1 MNPKMKELRSKA
13 MKLPLTPGVYIMKN
27 SKGKIIYIGKA
38 KKLKNRVSQYF
49 GSQNGHAIKVRKM
62 VENVFD
68 FDYILC
74 DSEFEALVLEAS
86 LIKQNMPKYNILL
99 KDDKGYSYIKVTN
112 DPYRKIS
119 AVLQKDNSN
128 SQFIGPF
135 TSSYAVKQSVDEAN
149 KIFRLPQCNKVFPR
163 DIKKGR
169 PCLNFHI
176 DRCMG
181 VCTGKIPLS
190 EYEETITEALKFLEG
205 DVTSVVK
212 SLEEKMMTASENLQF
227 EVAAKYRDKIN
238 AIKNMK
244 STQKV
249 VTESTESKDVFSVAT
264 NEDDICV
271 VVLRFNGGRLSD
283 SEHFFLDGE
292 ADGQMRT
299 DFLMQYYSIR
309 NSVPQK
315 VLLDEPCEDLEL
327 VEQYLTSL
335 RGKRCYVT
343 VPERGEGVKLL
354 NMCRENAF
362 EKLAQKKGRKG
373 KEVRALEELKE
384 LLGLENTPEYIES
397 YDISHTAGADN
408 VAGMIVYKNGRPY
421 KKAYRTFSIKSFTG
435 QDDYGSMREVLTRR
449 FNEYLLHKDDEDTS
463 EGFGKIPDLILLDG
477 GLGQVNAVNEALLP
491 FGLNIPVF
499 GMVKDNKH
507 RTRAIAHDGGEITI
521 NDKRSVF
528 TLVSEIQEEVHRFSI
543 GYHRKKHTKA
553 GLELSLTK
561 INGIGEQKAKAL
573 FKEFKTIKAI
583 KEASVEELQT
593 VKGINREL
601 AEKIYIYYNGIDD
614 DEEYSNF

>member
-1 MNPKMKELRSKA
+1 MNPKMKILREKA

-27 SKGKIIYIGKA
+27 VKGKIIYIGKA

-49 GSQNGHAIKVRKM
+49 GSQNGHSLKVRKM
-62 VENVFD
+62 VENVDD

-119 AVLQKDNSN
+119 AVLQKDDSN
-128 SQFIGPF
+128 AQFIGPF
-135 TSSYAVKQSVDEAN
+135 TSSYSVKQSVDEAN
-149 KIFRLPQCNKVFPR
+149 KIFKLPQCNKVFPR
-163 DIKKGR
+163 DFKKGR

-181 VCTGKIPLS
+181 VCTGKISQS
-190 EYEETITEALKFLEG
+190 EYEESVNEALKFLEG
-205 DVTSVVK
+205 DVSSVIK
-212 SLEEKMMTASENLQF
+212 SLEKKMHTASENLQF
-227 EVAAKYRDKIN
+227 EVAARYRDKIN
-238 AIKNMK
+238 AIKNMQSK
-244 STQKV
+244 QKV
-249 VTESTESKDVFSVAT
+249 VTETDESKDVFAVAS
-264 NEDDICV
+264 NGDDICV
-271 VVLRFNGGRLSD
+271 AVLRFNGGRLCD

-292 ADGQMRT
+292 ANGIMRT
-299 DFLMQYYSIR
+299 DFLMQYYGMRS
-309 NSVPQK
+309 SVPKK
-315 VLLDEPCEDLEL
+315 VILDEMCDDSEL
-327 VEQYLTSL
+327 VEQYLTEL
-335 RGKRCYVT
+335 LGKKCT
-343 VPERGEGVKLL
+343 LLVPSRGEGVRLV

-373 KEVRALEELKE
+373 TEIRALEELKT

-408 VAGMIVYKNGRPY
+408 VAGMIVFKNGRP
-421 KKAYRTFSIKSFTG
+421 KKSAYRTFAIKSFTG

-449 FNEYLLHKDDEDTS
+449 FNEYLLHKDDGED
-463 EGFGKIPDLILLDG
+463 EGFGKMPDLILLDG
-477 GLGQVNAVNEALLP
+477 GIGQVNAVKEALMP
-491 FGLNIPVF
+491 FDFDVPVF

-507 RTRAIAHDGGEITI
+507 RTRAIAQGGGEITI
-521 NDKRSVF
+521 NDNRSVF

-543 GYHRKKHTKA
+543 GYHRKKHAKG
-553 GLELSLTK
+553 GLTLSLTQ

-583 KEASVEELQT
+583 KSASVEDLQRA
-593 VKGINREL
+593 KGINKDL
-601 AEKIYIYYNGIDD
+601 AEKIYLYYNEAEN
-614 DEEYSNF
+614 EEYGNF

>member
-1 MNPKMKELRSKA
+1 MNIKTKALREKA

-49 GSQNGHAIKVRKM
+49 GSQNGHTLKVRKM
-62 VENVFD
+62 VENVDD

-99 KDDKGYSYIKVTN
+99 KDDKGYSYIKITN

-119 AVLQKDNSN
+119 AVLQKDESD

-135 TSSYAVKQSVDEAN
+135 TSSYSVKQSVDEAN
-149 KIFRLPQCNKVFPR
+149 KIFRLPQCGKVFPR

-169 PCLNFHI
+169 PCLNYHI

-181 VCTGKIPLS
+181 VCTGKIPLP
-190 EYEETITEALKFLEG
+190 EYEEAVCEALKFLDG
-205 DVTSVVK
+205 DINSVIK
-212 SLEEKMMTASENLQF
+212 SLTEKMTLASENLQF
-227 EVAAKYRDKIN
+227 ETAAKYRDRIN
-238 AIKNMK
+238 AIKSMQSK
-244 STQKV
+244 QIV
-249 VTESTESKDVFSVAT
+249 VTESSDSKDVFAVAA
-264 NEDDICV
+264 NGEDLCV
-271 VVLRFNGGRLSD
+271 VVLRFNGGKLCD

-292 ADGQMRT
+292 ANSQMRT
-299 DFLMQYYSIR
+299 DFLMQYYGMRYSVPHKVIVDEECEDAELLER
-309 NSVPQK
+309 YLTEKRGKKCTVSVPQ
-315 VLLDEPCEDLEL
+315 
-327 VEQYLTSL
+327 
-335 RGKRCYVT
+335 
-343 VPERGEGVKLL
+343 RGEGVKLI

-384 LLGLENTPEYIES
+384 LLGLAATPEYIES

-408 VAGMIVYKNGRPY
+408 VAGMIVFKNGKPY
-421 KKAYRTFSIKSFTG
+421 KKAYRTFAIKSFTG
-435 QDDYGSMREVLTRR
+435 QDDYGSMREILTRR
-449 FNEYLLHKDDEDTS
+449 FNEYLLSKDENAED
-463 EGFGKIPDLILLDG
+463 GFGKLPDLILLDG
-477 GLGQVNAVNEALLP
+477 GIGQVNAVNEALAP
-491 FGLNIPVF
+491 FNLNIPVF

-521 NDKRSVF
+521 NDNRSVF
-528 TLVSEIQEEVHRFSI
+528 TLVSEIQEEVHRFSV
-543 GYHRKKHTKA
+543 GYHRKKHAKS
-553 GLELSLTK
+553 GLTLSLTQ

-573 FKEFKTIKAI
+573 FREFKTIKAI
-583 KEASVEELQT
+583 KSATVEELGK
-593 VKGINREL
+593 VKGITPEL
-601 AEKIYIYYNGIDD
+601 AEKIYLYYNGTD
-614 DEEYSNF
+614 DEKYSNF

>member
-1 MNPKMKELRSKA
+1 MNPKMKILREKA

-27 SKGKIIYIGKA
+27 AKGKIIYIGKA

-49 GSQNGHAIKVRKM
+49 GSQNGHSLKVRKM
-62 VENVFD
+62 VENVDD

-119 AVLQKDNSN
+119 AVLQKDDSN
-128 SQFIGPF
+128 AQFIGPF
-135 TSSYAVKQSVDEAN
+135 TSSYSVKQSVDEAN
-149 KIFRLPQCNKVFPR
+149 KIFKLPQCNKVFPR
-163 DIKKGR
+163 DFKKGR
-169 PCLNFHI
+169 PCLNFYI

-181 VCTGKIPLS
+181 VCTGKISQS
-190 EYEETITEALKFLEG
+190 EYDESVNEALKFLEG
-205 DVTSVVK
+205 DVSSVIK
-212 SLEEKMMTASENLQF
+212 SLEKKMHTASENLQF
-227 EVAAKYRDKIN
+227 EAAARYRDKIN
-238 AIKNMK
+238 AIKNMQSK
-244 STQKV
+244 QKV
-249 VTESTESKDVFSVAT
+249 VTETDESKDVFAVAS
-264 NEDDICV
+264 NGDDICV
-271 VVLRFNGGRLSD
+271 AVLRFNGGRLCD

-292 ADGQMRT
+292 ANGAMRT
-299 DFLMQYYSIR
+299 DFLMQYYGMR
-309 NSVPQK
+309 NSVPKK
-315 VLLDEPCEDLEL
+315 VILDEMCDDSEL
-327 VEQYLTSL
+327 VEQYLTEL
-335 RGKRCYVT
+335 LGKKCT
-343 VPERGEGVKLL
+343 LLVPSRGEGVRLV

-373 KEVRALEELKE
+373 TEIRALEELKT

-408 VAGMIVYKNGRPY
+408 VAGMIVFKNGRP
-421 KKAYRTFSIKSFTG
+421 KKSAYRTFAIKSFTG

-449 FNEYLLHKDDEDTS
+449 FNEYLLHKDDGED
-463 EGFGKIPDLILLDG
+463 EGFGKMPDLILLDG
-477 GLGQVNAVNEALLP
+477 GIGQVNAVKEALMP
-491 FGLNIPVF
+491 FDFDVSVF

-507 RTRAIAHDGGEITI
+507 RTRAIAWGGGEITI
-521 NDKRSVF
+521 NDNRSVF

-543 GYHRKKHTKA
+543 GYHRKKHAKG
-553 GLELSLTK
+553 GLTLSLTQ

-583 KEASVEELQT
+583 KSASVEDLQR
-593 VKGINREL
+593 VKGINKDL
-601 AEKIYIYYNGIDD
+601 AEKIYLYYNEAEN
-614 DEEYSNF
+614 EEYGNF